1 VELEA
6 KDTTLWGKSKRGRE
20 EEGGEEK
27 RGEMRKAKRRTRG
40 FNLYT

>member
-6 KDTTLWGKSKRGRE
+6 KDTALWRKSKRGRE

-27 RGEMRKAKRRTRG
+27 RGK
-40 FNLYT
+40 